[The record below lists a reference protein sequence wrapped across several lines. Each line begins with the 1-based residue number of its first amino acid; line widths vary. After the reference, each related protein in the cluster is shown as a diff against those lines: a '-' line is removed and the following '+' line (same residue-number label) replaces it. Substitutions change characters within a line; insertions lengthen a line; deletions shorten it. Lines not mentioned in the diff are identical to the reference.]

1 MKAEDG
7 EVTTPSAPVITVV
20 TDKNGRYSLEN
31 VAPGRYLVMAG
42 PLDAPTYFPGV
53 LNPAKATALTI
64 VAGGRWENLNL
75 RLAVFPKVSGRV
87 VREGHSKGTTIM
99 LTRSSGNQSASIA
112 PDGRFEFVDVKPGTY
127 GVLVSPG
134 VGSLPDTVV
143 VEDHDIGGLE
153 IPVPLSLVTD
163 ATVRITIVGDESG
176 PLPPLRL
183 QFTAVAPE
191 TAAKAQPQ
199 GIGSIVVF
207 RGSSTVTRLRPGKYD
222 VRGYSPSLSPPL
234 PLGFFI
240 KAISNGSTDLLKE
253 PFTVTA
259 GASPEVVVTVGAPS
273 PSPWIKIRGRITGLE
288 AAQAKPT
295 RITLTSANSADV
307 TAEIRPDGAFDF
319 PKVLP
324 GSYSVLLTP
333 QADNIPRNI
342 VVNKTGTTSFEIP
355 MFIQGKSK

>member
-1 MKAEDG
+1 
-7 EVTTPSAPVITVV
+7 
-20 TDKNGRYSLEN
+20 
-31 VAPGRYLVMAG
+31 
-42 PLDAPTYFPGV
+42 
-53 LNPAKATALTI
+53 
-64 VAGGRWENLNL
+64 
-75 RLAVFPKVSGRV
+75 
-87 VREGHSKGTTIM
+87 
-99 LTRSSGNQSASIA
+99 
-112 PDGRFEFVDVKPGTY
+112 
-127 GVLVSPG
+127 
-134 VGSLPDTVV
+134 
-143 VEDHDIGGLE
+143 
-153 IPVPLSLVTD
+153 
-163 ATVRITIVGDESG
+163 
-176 PLPPLRL
+176 
-183 QFTAVAPE
+183 
-191 TAAKAQPQ
+191 
-199 GIGSIVVF
+199 
-207 RGSSTVTRLRPGKYD
+207 
-222 VRGYSPSLSPPL
+222 
-234 PLGFFI
+234 LGFFI